1 MKLIKADQAIAPR
14 HPLCHLSQR
23 VLDHLQIGH
32 IAVDAPHEFM
42 EVNAQLAFERNNPK
56 EAIHEEALANPDASP
71 EVDAP
76 WQRRVDQHP

>member
-1 MKLIKADQAIAPR
+1 
-14 HPLCHLSQR
+14 
-23 VLDHLQIGH
+23 
-32 IAVDAPHEFM
+32 M
-42 EVNAQLAFERNNPK
+42 EVNAQLAFERNNLK